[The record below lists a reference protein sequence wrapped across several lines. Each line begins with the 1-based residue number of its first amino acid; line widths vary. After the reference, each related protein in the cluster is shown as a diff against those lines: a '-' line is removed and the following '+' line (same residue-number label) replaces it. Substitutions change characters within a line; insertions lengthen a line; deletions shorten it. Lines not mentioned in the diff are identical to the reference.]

1 MICADFP
8 GGDDN
13 FFIVIC
19 PGKIYSGNSLCITE
33 GSMPDTFQ
41 KAFVCQK
48 IVTEMWPVASG
59 IGYLPSRQIYAW
71 QWNNA
76 ACPHY
81 RRHSGVSPQEF

>member
-8 GGDDN
+8 GGDDD

-19 PGKIYSGNSLCITE
+19 PGKTYSGNSFCITE

-59 IGYLPSRQIYAW
+59 IGHLASWPIVAR

-76 ACPHY
+76 AWPHY
-81 RRHSGVSPQEF
+81 RRYSGVSPQEF